1 MTLIDNKLIESIHNE
16 LVRLVSTSSTRSWR
30 KFAVDLSLVALSV
43 RTGYLV
49 DTYATRTVF
58 ETLVIALRKRNA
70 LFNNII
76 HLYEPAADQSF
87 FINFPRFHSRAP
99 DFRDTIYVS
108 VSGHLVSPPESVLNT
123 LRNIE
128 IQPTDISYTLPSELP
143 VDITV
148 PLAAVLLEYP
158 VAYVPHGGIS
168 PERQNLDVYEC
179 LLSGGVTIVKFS
191 CPSSLVNR
199 ETITKSLHLRFGT
212 DVEVKCTSETV
223 DRLVL

>member
-1 MTLIDNKLIESIHNE
+1 MIDNKLIETIHDE
-16 LVRLVSTSSTRSWR
+16 LVRLVSTGNSRGWR

-49 DTYATRTVF
+49 DTYATRIVF
-58 ETLVIALRKRNA
+58 EELVIALRKRNA
-70 LFNNII
+70 LFNDII

-87 FINFPRFHSRAP
+87 FINVPRFHSRAP

-108 VSGHLVSPPESVLNT
+108 VSNDLVSPPESVLST
-123 LRNIE
+123 LRGIE
-128 IQPTDISYTLPSELP
+128 IQPTDISCTLPSELP
-143 VDITV
+143 VEITV

-158 VAYVPHGGIS
+158 VAYVPNGALS
-168 PERQNLDVYEC
+168 PARLNLDVYEC

-191 CPSSLVNR
+191 CPASLVNR
-199 ETITKSLHLRFGT
+199 ETITKSLRLRFGT
-212 DVEVKCTSETV
+212 DVDVKCTSETV